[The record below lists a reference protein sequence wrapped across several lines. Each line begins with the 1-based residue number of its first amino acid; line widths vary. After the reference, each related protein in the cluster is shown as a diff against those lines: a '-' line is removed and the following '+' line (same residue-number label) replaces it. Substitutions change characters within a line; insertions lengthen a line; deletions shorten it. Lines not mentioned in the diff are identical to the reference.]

1 MNGTNGVLTRPA
13 APDGLTT
20 ILRPTVASET
30 VASPT
35 SSAALRAVAAR
46 LRAEVGG
53 PDRPTRTRF
62 LAARPPSEATETD
75 PSLIVVR
82 VFLR

>member
-20 ILRPTVASET
+20 LRPTVASET